1 MKSCVVIPAR
11 YASSRFAGKPLVP
24 LLNKPMVIWVAE
36 ISARAVGLDHVYIA
50 TDDDNIANIVNEY
63 GYQSIKT
70 SSDALTGT
78 DRVAEAATKIDYD
91 IYINVQGDEPT
102 INPREILKCIK
113 KKEENFDSII
123 NGYCEISKS
132 LNPSSTNIP
141 KVVKTE
147 SDKLLYMSAL
157 IPGHKDIANSPQVYL
172 KQVCIYAFNYEEL
185 KLFRGFG
192 RKSLLE
198 QSEDIEILRF
208 LDLERN
214 VLMFKCENES
224 LAVDVPEDVVAVE
237 NYLKLFK

>member
-1 MKSCVVIPAR
+1 M
-11 YASSRFAGKPLVP
+11 
-24 LLNKPMVIWVAE
+24 
-36 ISARAVGLDHVYIA
+36 DIA
-50 TDDDNIANIVNEY
+50 T
-63 GYQSIKT
+63 
-70 SSDALTGT
+70 
-78 DRVAEAATKIDYD
+78 
-91 IYINVQGDEPT
+91 
-102 INPREILKCIK
+102 
-113 KKEENFDSII
+113 
-123 NGYCEISKS
+123 SKA
-132 LNPSSTNIP
+132 NPSLKVP

-147 SDKLLYMSAL
+147 SDKLYICPEL

-172 KQVCIYAFNYEEL
+172 KQEGQGFNEEI

>member
-11 YASSRFAGKPLVP
+11 YAHPVLRGNHWSHC
-24 LLNKPMVIWVAE
+24 NKPMVIWVAE
-36 ISARAVGLDHVYIA
+36 ISAWAVGLDHVHIA

-70 SSDALTGT
+70 SSDAFIGT

-113 KKEENFDSII
+113 RRNFDSII

-141 KVVKTE
+141 KVVKQKAI
-147 SDKLLYMSAL
+147 SSY
-157 IPGHKDIANSPQVYL
+157 ICP
-172 KQVCIYAFNYEEL
+172 EL
-185 KLFRGFG
+185 
-192 RKSLLE
+192 
-198 QSEDIEILRF
+198 
-208 LDLERN
+208 
-214 VLMFKCENES
+214 
-224 LAVDVPEDVVAVE
+224 
-237 NYLKLFK
+237 